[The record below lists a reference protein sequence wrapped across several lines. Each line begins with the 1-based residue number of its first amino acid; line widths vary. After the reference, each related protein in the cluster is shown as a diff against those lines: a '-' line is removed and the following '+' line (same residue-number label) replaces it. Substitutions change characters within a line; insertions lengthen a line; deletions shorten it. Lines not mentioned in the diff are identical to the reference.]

1 MHKRR
6 GFSLIEILIVIAV
19 ISILAAVAMPS
30 YRNYVL
36 RGKVTEATSQ
46 LSATRVKM
54 EQWFQDNRSYCATSG
69 CPACPSSALPDAT
82 NAKYFT
88 YSGAETTCSATGY
101 TVTAVGVAGAGM
113 DGFKYTINQSNVKT
127 TLQATP
133 WNVSATVNCWVTKQ
147 DGSC

>member
-6 GFSLIEILIVIAV
+6 GFTLIEILIVIGV
-19 ISILAAVAMPS
+19 ISILAAIAIPS

-36 RGKVTEATSQ
+36 RGKIAEATSQ
-46 LSATRVKM
+46 LSATRVKL
-54 EQWFQDNRSYCATSG
+54 EQWFQDNRSYCATAG
-69 CPACPSSALPDAT
+69 CPACPTSALPDAN

-88 YSGAETTCSATGY
+88 YGGGVTACAATTYTIEATG
-101 TVTAVGVAGAGM
+101 AANQGMAG
-113 DGFKYTINQSNVKT
+113 FRYTINQSNVKT

-133 WNVSATVNCWVTKQ
+133 WNISTTVNCWVTRQ